1 MKKTVFFG
9 GTFNPPHIAHL
20 EMLKSA
26 ENLNAVGKI
35 LVVPTNIPPHKSIS
49 DYTAS
54 GIHRLN
60 MCKLLCDGVSKT
72 EVSDMEL
79 KRDGKSYSYDTLSIL
94 KHTEQNLSIL
104 IGGDMITSFF
114 TWYRYK
120 EILEM
125 VEILAVR
132 RVGIDNDEFDLAV
145 NRLRNEGGVVTV
157 IDTVVTDVSSTELR
171 QAAVSGD
178 SETLQR
184 LLPKNIFGYIKS
196 NGLYKGK

>member
-184 LLPKNIFGYIKS
+184 LLPENIFGYIKS